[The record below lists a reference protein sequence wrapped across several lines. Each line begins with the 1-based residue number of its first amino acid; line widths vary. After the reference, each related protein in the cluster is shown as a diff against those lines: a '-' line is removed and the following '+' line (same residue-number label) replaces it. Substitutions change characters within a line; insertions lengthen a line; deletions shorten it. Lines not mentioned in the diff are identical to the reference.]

1 MWQFV
6 ENSHRLKDLLLLGHL
21 DWLSPNIPLEK
32 RKLFSFALHIS
43 QFLELL
49 HQYQIIRQPYFACI
63 KSNVSPSSNK
73 AKGGC
78 DDLENHFW

>member
-21 DWLSPNIPLEK
+21 DWLSPNVPLEK
-32 RKLFSFALHIS
+32 RKLRIFALHIS
-43 QFLELL
+43 QFLKLL
-49 HQYQIIRQPYFACI
+49 DQYQIIGQNYLACI
-63 KSNVSPSSNK
+63 KNSVSPSSDK

-78 DDLENHFW
+78 NDFDFFW